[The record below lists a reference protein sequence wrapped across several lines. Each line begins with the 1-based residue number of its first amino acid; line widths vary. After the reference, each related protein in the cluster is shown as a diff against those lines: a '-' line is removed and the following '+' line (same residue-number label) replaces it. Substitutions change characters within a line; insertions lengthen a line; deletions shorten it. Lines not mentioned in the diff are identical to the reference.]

1 MVLKVNTNLVQS
13 IFLETMLQTMH
24 MCMHIYFRYFN
35 IFLVLNY
42 HRLLCFSCYRVYAN
56 FGRICTFR
64 KNIVKH

>member
-35 IFLVLNY
+35 IF
-42 HRLLCFSCYRVYAN
+42 FSFKLPPAAL
-56 FGRICTFR
+56 F
-64 KNIVKH
+64 